1 MTATPRRRRM
11 RLAIATLGFAAL
23 GFGATTGLGIA
34 SDVEGPAE
42 MQAAWVSQEAAA
54 ATATADV
61 INAPT
66 TSCEVEAGS
75 PHVLHL
81 GPATTGLATYGF
93 RVTVAT
99 DSGSTPG
106 SWQTGTTADGVAFLA
121 ANTPTVVTT
130 SAVAWGIESG
140 WNTTST
146 GTVTVEALTTG
157 GWASTTVSYPWE
169 ISFNILGGASASCG

>member
-1 MTATPRRRRM
+1 MG
-11 RLAIATLGFAAL
+11 LAGGRCGDRDSGRHQCADHELRGRSRQPARAA
-23 GFGATTGLGIA
+23 
-34 SDVEGPAE
+34 P
-42 MQAAWVSQEAAA
+42 Q
-54 ATATADV
+54 
-61 INAPT
+61 
-66 TSCEVEAGS
+66 
-75 PHVLHL
+75 
-81 GPATTGLATYGF
+81 PATTGLATYGF
-93 RVTVAT
+93 RVTVST

-106 SWQTGTTADGVAFLA
+106 SWQSGTTADGVAFLA

-169 ISFNILGGASASCG
+169 ISFNILGGGASASCG